1 MASCERVNGC
11 PMFKQFRMKSTLAV
25 WQARYC
31 DGDFSQCE
39 RWKRVHA
46 GQEVPAAL
54 LPNGK
59 LLTVPVEQL
68 EAKHLA

>member
-1 MASCERVNGC
+1 MASCERVDGC

-25 WQARYC
+25 WRVRYC
-31 DGDFSQCE
+31 DGDFSTCE
-39 RWKRVHA
+39 RWRRVHA
-46 GQEVPAAL
+46 GQEVPATL

-59 LLTVPVEQL
+59 TLEVPLESM